1 MRGSCLAADDL
12 DSGANI
18 LRRPLTG
25 QTMRKVLYILGELSD
40 DDVEWLAAH
49 GSREKVKQG
58 HILVTQGKPLSCLY
72 FILDG
77 QFEVSVA
84 GGGRLAL
91 VGCGEI
97 IGEISMIDGRPPT
110 ATVSALSDGVVLAL
124 ERSRL
129 QKKLAADIAFAAHFY
144 RAVAHFL
151 AERMRATVQRIGS
164 KQAQDVELDES
175 LLDNVHLAGARFD
188 RILKR
193 FQG

>member
-1 MRGSCLAADDL
+1 
-12 DSGANI
+12 
-18 LRRPLTG
+18 
-25 QTMRKVLYILGELSD
+25 MRKVLYILSELSD
-40 DDVEWLAAH
+40 DDVEWMAAN
-49 GSREKVKQG
+49 GSREKIKQG
-58 HILVTQGKPLSCLY
+58 QALVTQGKPVPCLY

-84 GGGRLAL
+84 GGGRLAQ
-91 VGCGEI
+91 VSCGEI

-110 ATVSALSDGVVLAL
+110 ATVKALSDGVVLAL

-129 QKKLAADIAFAAHFY
+129 QKKLSADIAFAAHFY

-151 AERMRATVQRIGS
+151 AERMRATVQRIGN
-164 KQAQDVELDES
+164 QGPAQEDELDEG
-175 LLDNVHLAGARFD
+175 LLDNLHLAGARFD